1 MREPKGAKAAKR
13 TTVSGGRFVV
23 KEPQSVRVPGGTI
36 ERTSTV
42 SSGRQQRVKKIVGEH
57 KETFRALA
65 RK

>member
-1 MREPKGAKAAKR
+1 MREPKRAKAAKR
-13 TTVSGGRFVV
+13 TTISGGRSVV
-23 KEPQSVRVPGGTI
+23 KRSVRASGGTI

-57 KETFRALA
+57 RETFRALA